1 MNQFTARFR
10 GPPRP
15 LVGDAAG
22 VGHDTPVSNQV
33 SDNGTEHSGISAPG
47 PGRLATGWIIKR
59 RPTEVLR
66 DEAVK
71 AAKLLT
77 NC

>member
-1 MNQFTARFR
+1 
-10 GPPRP
+10 
-15 LVGDAAG
+15 
-22 VGHDTPVSNQV
+22 
-33 SDNGTEHSGISAPG
+33 
-47 PGRLATGWIIKR
+47 LATGWIIKR